1 MAAQKQI
8 YGYNFIQEL
17 LSEDIVNDMYR
28 IVPMEPDGRTVA
40 TKEYLF
46 AQYMLNRQL
55 TATERRELLTRIG
68 NHYEYDLYTPD
79 KALTLPGCHNHGP
92 VDYYDMAPY
101 VFKSTKINLNI
112 TLRSIK
118 SGIPLRAFDILGA
131 GGFLLTNYQADFDD
145 CYVNG
150 EDYVSF
156 ESPED
161 MMDKISYYLEHDEE
175 RTELAQNGFQ
185 RTVRLHTYTMRVQE
199 IIEIISQ
206 RRDAQVSEKQP

>member
-1 MAAQKQI
+1 MAAQKQV

-17 LSEDIVNDMYR
+17 LTTDIVDDMYH
-28 IVPMEPDGRTVA
+28 VLPMEPDARTVA
-40 TKEYLF
+40 TREYLF
-46 AQYMLNRQL
+46 AQYMLNRQI
-55 TATERRELLTRIG
+55 TATERRELLTKIG
-68 NHYEYDLYTPD
+68 KCYEYDLYTPD
-79 KALTLPGCHNHGP
+79 QTLSLPGCHNHGP

-101 VFKSTKINLNI
+101 VFKTAKINLNI

-150 EDYVSF
+150 EDYVSY

-161 MMDKISYYLEHDEE
+161 MMNRIAYYLEHDKE
-175 RTELAQNGFQ
+175 RTEIAQNGFQ
-185 RTVRLHTYTMRVQE
+185 RTAKLHTYTMRVQG
-199 IIEIISQ
+199 IIAMISQ
-206 RRDAQVSEKQP
+206 SRDTQASEKQP